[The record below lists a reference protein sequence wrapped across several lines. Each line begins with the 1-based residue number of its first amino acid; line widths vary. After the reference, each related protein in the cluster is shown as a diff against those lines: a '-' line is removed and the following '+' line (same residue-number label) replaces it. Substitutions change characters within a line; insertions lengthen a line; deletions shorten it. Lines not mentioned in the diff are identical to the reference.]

1 MRVCINNQQIRHH
14 NKCVILEILYREKR
28 ANKSTLARLAQI
40 SIPAVSNILAELA
53 AEHRVM
59 NVQDATSGR
68 GHSSG
73 TWLIAPEGDWTLC
86 MNITPTSIECQL
98 ANACLSPKGEFEHHS
113 IDAPTPEALLA
124 AIEQC
129 WHQFRKNWPG
139 RTINLA
145 LAVHG
150 QVDPRTGVSQTMPQA
165 PWKKPIEIK
174 YLLEE
179 KLNVRVMVDN
189 DCVML
194 ALAEKWQSSAP
205 RRDFCVINVDY
216 GIGSS
221 FVINNS
227 IYRGSL
233 YGSGQIGHT
242 IINPDGVACDCGRYG
257 CLETVAS
264 LSALKKQARIWLKS
278 EPQHAD
284 NPETITTQQLINA
297 WKDGDVRIQAWVEN
311 AASAIGLSLYNF
323 LNILNINQIW
333 IYGRSCAFGDRW
345 LQTMIKQTGFN
356 PFDHGDNPQ
365 AKATQIG
372 FGKLTRIQQVM
383 GIGYLYVEHQ
393 LRQLSS
399 VVESPRNTPPHV

>member
-1 MRVCINNQQIRHH
+1 MSVCINNQQIRRI
-14 NKCVILEILYREKR
+14 NKCVVLEHLYREKR
-28 ANKSTLARLAQI
+28 ATKSTLAKLAQV
-40 SIPAVSNILAELA
+40 SIPAISNILEELA
-53 AEHRVM
+53 AEHRVL
-59 NVQDATSGR
+59 NVMDEKPSR

-98 ANACLSPKGEFEHHS
+98 ANACMSPKGEYERHTLN
-113 IDAPTPEALLA
+113 APHPQALLA

-129 WHQFRKNWPG
+129 WHRYRKAWPG
-139 RTINLA
+139 RTLNLA
-145 LAVHG
+145 LGIHG
-150 QVDPRTGVSQTMPQA
+150 QVDPVTGVSQNMPQA
-165 PWKKPIEIK
+165 PWSEPIELK

-179 KLNVRVMVDN
+179 KLGVRVLVDN

-194 ALAEKWQSSAP
+194 ALAEKWQNHGQA
-205 RRDFCVINVDY
+205 RDFCVINVDY

-221 FVINNS
+221 FVINER
-227 IYRGSL
+227 IYRGTL

-278 EPQHAD
+278 QSAPMLDPDAL
-284 NPETITTQQLINA
+284 TTTQLIAA
-297 WKDGDVRIQAWVEN
+297 WQNGDARIMAWVEN

-333 IYGRSCAFGDRW
+333 LYGRSCAFGERW
-345 LQTMIKQTGFN
+345 LSTIVQQTGLN
-356 PFDHGDNPQ
+356 PFDQGGNPRI
-365 AKATQIG
+365 KATQIEMG
-372 FGKLTRIQQVM
+372 QLSRAQQIM
-383 GIGYLYVEHQ
+383 GIGYLYVEALLNEMH
-393 LRQLSS
+393 
-399 VVESPRNTPPHV
+399 